1 MNYKTIL
8 YTLNLLISIFA
19 LSGLNFDKIMKRNK
33 PIEARVIVFILSF
46 ASSYLITNFII
57 DFIS

>member
-19 LSGLNFDKIMKRNK
+19 LSGVNFDKFMKKNK
-33 PIEARVIVFILSF
+33 PIEARVIIFILSF

>member
-19 LSGLNFDKIMKRNK
+19 LSGVNFDKFMKKNK
-33 PIEARVIVFILSF
+33 PVEARVIIFILSF

>member
-19 LSGLNFDKIMKRNK
+19 LSGVNFDKFMKRNK
-33 PIEARVIVFILSF
+33 PFEARVIIFILSF

>member
-8 YTLNLLISIFA
+8 YCLDFFICLYA
-19 LSGLNFDKIMKRNK
+19 LSGINFDKFMKFNK
-33 PIEARVIVFILSF
+33 PIEARLIVFILSF
-46 ASSYLITNFII
+46 SGSYLITNFII